1 MLQSSP
7 TGRFFAPFSKYR
19 FAFGLKSMK
28 FFAAKVKS
36 VVPFENRNPIVPE
49 EFSAKIKNLRPENCP
64 WRVYLTY
71 IYHLTI

>member
-1 MLQSSP
+1 
-7 TGRFFAPFSKYR
+7 
-19 FAFGLKSMK
+19 MK
-28 FFAAKVKS
+28 FFAAKVQS
-36 VVPFENRNPIVPE
+36 VVPFEKRNPIVPE